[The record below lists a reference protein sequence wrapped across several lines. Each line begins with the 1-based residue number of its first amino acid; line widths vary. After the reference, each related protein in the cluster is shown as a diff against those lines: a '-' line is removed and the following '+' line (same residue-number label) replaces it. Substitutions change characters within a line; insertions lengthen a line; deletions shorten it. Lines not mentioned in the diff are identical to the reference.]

1 MKYYLIAGEA
11 SGDLHAS
18 HLMASLKREDP
29 SAEFRFMGGDL
40 MAAQGG
46 VCVRHFNEMA
56 YMGFLPVVAHLG
68 TILRARRACKRDIAK
83 WRPDVVILVDYADF
97 NLDIAKFVKTAKA
110 FGGSPPRVFYYIS
123 PKIWAWKE
131 WRIKLFR
138 KYVDEMFCILP
149 FEEDFFWKRHR
160 YHVYYAGNPTAGEV
174 RDFRAGYH
182 ESRERFCARH
192 GLGFRPIVA
201 LLAGSR
207 EQEIK
212 NNLPMMVNVA
222 RRFGDWQFVVAC
234 VPSVDGKIYDDMLR
248 GSPVSKVTGDT
259 YSLLSHSVAALVTS
273 GTATLE
279 TCCFGVPQVVLYK
292 TPLPRV
298 SRFVWDNFF
307 RVKYISLVN
316 LIAGKE
322 VVPEMMAEK
331 FSEQAICRELG
342 KILPESPQRREMLKG
357 YDAVAAALG
366 DAVAPDTAAH
376 VMKELMV

>member
-1 MKYYLIAGEA
+1 M
-11 SGDLHAS
+11 
-18 HLMASLKREDP
+18 
-29 SAEFRFMGGDL
+29 
-40 MAAQGG
+40 
-46 VCVRHFNEMA
+46 
-56 YMGFLPVVAHLG
+56 
-68 TILRARRACKRDIAK
+68 
-83 WRPDVVILVDYADF
+83 
-97 NLDIAKFVKTAKA
+97 
-110 FGGSPPRVFYYIS
+110 
-123 PKIWAWKE
+123 
-131 WRIKLFR
+131 
-138 KYVDEMFCILP
+138 
-149 FEEDFFWKRHR
+149 
-160 YHVYYAGNPTAGEV
+160 YYAGNPTAGEV

-192 GLGFRPIVA
+192 GLGSRPIVA

-234 VPSVDGKIYDDMLR
+234 VPSVDGKIYDDMLC
-248 GSPVSKVTGDT
+248 GLPVSKVTGDT

-331 FSEQAICRELG
+331 FSEKAICRELG
-342 KILPESPQRREMLKG
+342 KILPPSPQRREMLKG

-376 VMKELMV
+376 IMKELMV